1 MAAATYVAPKVIFAL
16 FRCTLRVTTL
26 WPSNYSTI
34 WVCGLSLVLGCRVSE
49 HVKIRV
55 HREAVRICLKLQSGD
70 VIVLLGDRGE
80 GRMVERSTSGS
91 GERENVALRIIL
103 SRYEVLDYP
112 YATTPASNAR
122 SHVSLKYRHFN
133 VEHASFTLIVRCPPK
148 YGTSQAT
155 RKFLRLHWKR
165 PRWRFLFLRGTLIL
179 TNMVCT
185 VLLS

>member
-70 VIVLLGDRGE
+70 VIVLLGDQGE

-103 SRYEVLDYP
+103 SRYEVLDYQSAAAPTSNVRSRASSHCLSDYCLQVTP
-112 YATTPASNAR
+112 YCSRTT
-122 SHVSLKYRHFN
+122 
-133 VEHASFTLIVRCPPK
+133 VRWLLTCRF
-148 YGTSQAT
+148 YEN
-155 RKFLRLHWKR
+155 KR
-165 PRWRFLFLRGTLIL
+165 NTKAFPNKQNHGCGRVQRVG
-179 TNMVCT
+179 
-185 VLLS
+185 